1 MTAISDVPTAPTARF
16 PRLKKL
22 APYLLLGPITG
33 PLAAAMVHHYRGG
46 RPVLASL
53 YGIAMVEIIVLLPV
67 ITAALGVRVL

>member
-1 MTAISDVPTAPTARF
+1 
-16 PRLKKL
+16 
-22 APYLLLGPITG
+22 
-33 PLAAAMVHHYRGG
+33 MVHHYRGG